1 VTSLDSRPRSTQ
13 SSSGLPLTGM
23 RVIEVSSFVAAP
35 LAGMTLAQLGADVI
49 RVDPL
54 GGAGD
59 RHRWPLAESG
69 ASLYWAGLN
78 KGKRSLTVDFRAPG
92 GRAVIGDLIR
102 SCPVGSAV
110 VITNSVGRGWL
121 SYEALLELAPDLI
134 HVQVEGKS
142 DGSPAV
148 DYTVNA
154 SVGFPLITGPI
165 GFADPI
171 NHVLPAWD
179 LACGLYAAVA
189 VCAAALRRRSS
200 GTGESIRLALA
211 DVALATAGNLG
222 FLAEAQ
228 LNGTERKRI
237 GNHLYGGFARDFEC
251 QDGRRIM
258 LVALT
263 DRQWRELVD
272 VTQTGP
278 AVAAL
283 EDVLEADF
291 SLETQ
296 RYEHREVLAALLAR
310 WFVRR
315 SSTQAAAAL
324 QSTSVLWAEYR
335 TFAEA
340 VADLRADSGNPLFVT
355 VDQPGVGAYLTPR
368 SPIRVASQQLP
379 CEPAPTIGQHAS
391 QILRELGHS
400 DEDIAKLV
408 HDGVVGEGHTP

>member
-1 VTSLDSRPRSTQ
+1 VTITGSEPAPTENPAC
-13 SSSGLPLTGM
+13 LPLSGM

-49 RVDPL
+49 RVDPR

-59 RHRWPLAESG
+59 RFRWPLAESG

-78 KGKRSLTVDFRAPG
+78 KGKRSLTVDFRTHD
-92 GRAVIGDLIR
+92 GRTVVGDLLR
-102 SCPVGSAV
+102 SCPTGSAV
-110 VITNSVGRGWL
+110 VITNSVGRRWL
-121 SYEALLELAPDLI
+121 SYEGLVEFAPDLI

-154 SVGFPLITGPI
+154 ATGFPLITGPI
-165 GFADPI
+165 GFADPV

-179 LACGLYAAVA
+179 LACGLYSAVA
-189 VCAAALRRRSS
+189 VCAAAMRRKAT
-200 GTGESIRLALA
+200 GAGESIRLALA
-211 DVALATAGNLG
+211 DVALATTGNLG
-222 FLAEAQ
+222 FIAEAQ
-228 LNGTERKRI
+228 LNGTERRRI

-283 EDVLEADF
+283 EDVLGADF
-291 SLETQ
+291 ALETQ
-296 RYEHREVLAALLAR
+296 RYEHREVLAALMAR
-310 WFVRR
+310 WFARR
-315 SSTQAAAAL
+315 SAAQAAAAL
-324 QSTSVLWAEYR
+324 ESTSVLWAEYR
-335 TFAEA
+335 TFSEV
-340 VADLRADSGNPLFVT
+340 VADLRADGPDSLFSS
-355 VDQPGVGAYLTPR
+355 VDQPGIGPYLTPR
-368 SPIRVASQQLP
+368 SPIRIASQSLP
-379 CEPAPTIGQHAS
+379 CAPAPTIGQHS
-391 QILRELGHS
+391 LEILRELGRT
-400 DEDIAKLV
+400 DEEIAQLAPDGLV
-408 HDGVVGEGHTP
+408 REGQNP